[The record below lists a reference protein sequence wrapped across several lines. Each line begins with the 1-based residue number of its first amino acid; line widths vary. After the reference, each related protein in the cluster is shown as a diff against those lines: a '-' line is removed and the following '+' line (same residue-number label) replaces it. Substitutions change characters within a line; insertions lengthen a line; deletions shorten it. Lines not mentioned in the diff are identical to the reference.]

1 MAREKSELK
10 SGMGKAM
17 ETLVSLIEEVEDLG
31 CSDDDIRRI
40 KTNKA
45 LRRQIAELIVSDRV
59 ICGRHNVV
67 VDYGMSLADMIDI
80 GRYDWKNNDI
90 MTKHFPISGSGTSET
105 EIVLFQFN
113 KGMSTDAVLAELD
126 KRGFRAATLPEL
138 LALGADQPELQRQF
152 PIIALGSVWRRPDG
166 NRNVACL
173 GRRDAERFLLL
184 DWYEFV
190 WCGVCRFAAV
200 RKSA

>member
-31 CSDDDIRRI
+31 GSDDDIRRI

-59 ICGRHNVV
+59 ICDRHNVV
-67 VDYGMSLADMIDI
+67 VDYGMSLADMLAV
-80 GRYDWKNNDI
+80 GKYDWKNNDI
-90 MTKHFPISGSGTSET
+90 TTKHFPTQDNGQAEVEIFLVHIGRDMGTDN
-105 EIVLFQFN
+105 VL
-113 KGMSTDAVLAELD
+113 KELD
-126 KRGFRAATLPEL
+126 ARGLRPAKIEEL

-152 PIIALGSVWRRPDG
+152 PIIALGSVWRVSDG
-166 NRNVACL
+166 SRRVACL
-173 GRRDAERFLLL
+173 GRSGAERSLGLR
-184 DWYEFV
+184 WYGFG
-190 WCGVCRFAAV
+190 WDDVCRFAAV
-200 RKSA
+200 RKSV